1 MLLSAMNHYTVSVIF
16 KTTPEN
22 IPAMKEIITGVY
34 SPSLKENGCKE
45 YRWYHSQLYPGD
57 FLLFM
62 TWVSKDDFTAH
73 VNSPHVQEAERRL
86 ATILLSPAPEL
97 IWEYLSD

>member
-1 MLLSAMNHYTVSVIF
+1 MNNHTVSVIF
-16 KTTPEN
+16 KTTPDN

-34 SPSLKENGCKE
+34 SPSLKEHGCKE
-45 YRWYHSQLYPGD
+45 YRWYHSQTHPGD

-62 TWVSKDDFTAH
+62 TWNCKDDFVAH

-86 ATILLSPAPEL
+86 ASILLSPAPEL
-97 IWEYLSD
+97 IWEYLTE